1 MWEASAFMTLNYVKY
16 GVEKC

>member
-16 GVEKC
+16 DVEKC